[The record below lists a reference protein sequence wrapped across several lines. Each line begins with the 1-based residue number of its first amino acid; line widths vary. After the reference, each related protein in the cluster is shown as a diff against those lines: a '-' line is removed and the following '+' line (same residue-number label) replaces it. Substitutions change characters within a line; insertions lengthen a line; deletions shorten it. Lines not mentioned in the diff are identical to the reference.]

1 MKQLRILVI
10 GIGRLGD
17 SLVRHLHQDETEVI
31 ALDNDPEN
39 VDRIKN
45 FSSLA
50 LVGDATDLEVLKEIG
65 AASVD
70 QAIISIGDCFEAS
83 VMTLTNLLELKVA
96 NIAVRASTARQAK
109 IFESIGAHKV
119 FYVEE
124 DMGRIL
130 AHRFSRPSIL
140 HAMELGYG
148 VKVAEWSPAKW
159 AEGKSLLELQ
169 LPQKHRVQVMALRD
183 PRRPKEIIFPAPQTV
198 LEQGIS
204 VLLLGSDQDLQ
215 RLLERE

>member
-1 MKQLRILVI
+1 MKQIRILVI

-17 SLVRHLHQDETEVI
+17 SLVRHLHEDGVEVI
-31 ALDNDPEN
+31 ALDNNPEN
-39 VDRIKN
+39 IERVKD

-50 LVGDATDLEVLKEIG
+50 LVGDATDPEVLKEIG

-70 QAIISIGDCFEAS
+70 QAVISIGDSFESS
-83 VMTLTNLLELKVA
+83 VLALTNLQDLKVK
-96 NIAVRASTARQAK
+96 NIAVRASTAKKAK

-140 HAMELGYG
+140 HTMELGYG
-148 VKVAEWSPAKW
+148 IKIAEWSPAKW
-159 AEGKSLLELQ
+159 AEGKTLLELQ

-183 PRRPKEIIFPAPQTV
+183 PQRPKEIIFPAPQTV
-198 LEQGIS
+198 LEKGIS
-204 VLLLGSDQDLQ
+204 VLLLGSDTDLQ
-215 RLLERE
+215 KLLERD